1 MPVTTRSD
9 LIIPEIL
16 VDAVQAA
23 WPNQV
28 ALEGTPAVVES
39 PTLPGGARG
48 GDTVKVPYFN
58 VIGEFD
64 IVPEGQALTPVRITM
79 TSETA
84 TVQRAGKAVEM
95 STWAELSARYADPYA
110 ELARQLVEGA
120 MRAFDAALIDAAN
133 ASGAGQ
139 TTVDRSTSTITY
151 DAIVDALNAF
161 GDAQVDVAAV
171 VVHSKVV
178 GDLRKVK
185 DLNGLPLFTDAQQGG
200 LPRVLGLPL
209 IVSDRA
215 PVITGTPTK
224 YVTLFVLRGGLALWY
239 NGEPK
244 IETDRD
250 ILQDTEMMAVNTYFV
265 AHRYKRPPLY
275 DKPPVVRLIT
285 Q

>member
-1 MPVTTRSD
+1 MPMTTRSD

-16 VDAVQAA
+16 VDAVQGA
-23 WPNQV
+23 WPNRV

-39 PTLPGGARG
+39 PTLPGGVRG

-64 IVPEGQALTPVRITM
+64 IVPEGQALTPVKITM

-110 ELARQLVEGA
+110 ELARQLIEGA
-120 MRAFDAALIDAAN
+120 MRAFDAALVDAAN

-161 GDAQVDVAAV
+161 GDAQMDVAAV
-171 VVHSKVV
+171 VVHSKVL

-185 DLNGLPLFTDAQQGG
+185 DSNGLPLFVDAQQGG

-224 YVTLFVLRGGLALWY
+224 YVSLFVVRGGLALWY
-239 NGEPK
+239 NNEPT

-250 ILQDTEMMAVNTYFV
+250 ILADSTVLAVNTYFV
-265 AHRYKRPPLY
+265 AHRYKRLPLY

>member
-1 MPVTTRSD
+1 MAVTTRSD

-23 WPNQV
+23 WPNRV

-39 PTLPGGARG
+39 PTLPGGVRG

-95 STWAELSARYADPYA
+95 TTWAQLSAQYADPYA

-120 MRAFDAALIDAAN
+120 IRKFDAALIEAAN
-133 ASGAGQ
+133 ATGSGQ
-139 TTVDRSTSTITY
+139 TTVNRDTATITY

-171 VVHSKVV
+171 VVHSKVL

-185 DLNGLPLFTDAQQGG
+185 DSNGLPLFTDAQQGG

-224 YVTLFVLRGGLALWY
+224 YVSLFVLRGGLALWY

-250 ILQDTEMMAVNTYFV
+250 ILADSTVMAVNTYFV

>member
-1 MPVTTRSD
+1 
-9 LIIPEIL
+9 
-16 VDAVQAA
+16 
-23 WPNQV
+23 
-28 ALEGTPAVVES
+28 
-39 PTLPGGARG
+39 
-48 GDTVKVPYFN
+48 
-58 VIGEFD
+58 
-64 IVPEGQALTPVRITM
+64 M

-95 STWAELSARYADPYA
+95 TTWVQLSAQYADPYA

-120 MRAFDAALIDAAN
+120 IRKFDAALIEAAN
-133 ASGAGQ
+133 ATGSGQ
-139 TTVDRSTSTITY
+139 TTVNRDTATITY

-171 VVHSKVV
+171 VVHSKVL

-185 DLNGLPLFTDAQQGG
+185 DSNGLPLFTDAQQGG

-224 YVTLFVLRGGLALWY
+224 YVSLFVLRGGLALWY

-250 ILQDTEMMAVNTYFV
+250 ILADSTVMAVNTYFV

>member
-1 MPVTTRSD
+1 MPMTTRSD

-16 VDAVQAA
+16 VDAVQGA
-23 WPNQV
+23 WPNRV

-39 PTLPGGARG
+39 PTLPGGVRG

-64 IVPEGQALTPVRITM
+64 IVPEGQALTPVKITM

-110 ELARQLVEGA
+110 ELARQLIEGA
-120 MRAFDAALIDAAN
+120 MRAFDAALVDAAN

-161 GDAQVDVAAV
+161 GDAQMAVAAV
-171 VVHSKVV
+171 VVHSKVL

-185 DLNGLPLFTDAQQGG
+185 DSNGLPLFVDAQQGG
-200 LPRVLGLPL
+200 LPSVLGLPL

-224 YVTLFVLRGGLALWY
+224 YVSLFVVRGGLALWY
-239 NGEPK
+239 NNEPT

-250 ILQDTEMMAVNTYFV
+250 ILADSTVLAVNTYFV
-265 AHRYKRPPLY
+265 AHRYKRLPLY

>member
-23 WPNQV
+23 WPNRV

-58 VIGEFD
+58 AIGEFD
-64 IVPEGQALTPVRITM
+64 IVPEGQALTPVKITM
-79 TSETA
+79 ISETA

>member
-1 MPVTTRSD
+1 MPATTRSN

-16 VDAVQAA
+16 ADAVRGA
-23 WPNQV
+23 WPNRV
-28 ALEGTPAVVES
+28 ALKGVSEVVES
-39 PTLPGGARG
+39 STLPGGVKG

-58 VIGEFD
+58 TIGEFD
-64 IVPEGQALTPVRITM
+64 DVAEGAALTPVNITM
-79 TSETA
+79 TAETA
-84 TVQRAGKAVEM
+84 TVRRAGKAVEIT
-95 STWAELSARYADPYA
+95 TWAQLSAQYADPYA

-120 MRAFDAALIDAAN
+120 IRKFDAALIAAAN
-133 ASGAGQ
+133 ATGSGQ
-139 TTVDRSTSTITY
+139 TTVDRSTGTITY

-171 VVHSKVV
+171 VVHSKVL

-185 DLNGLPLFTDAQQGG
+185 DANGLPLFTDAQQGG
-200 LPRVLGLPL
+200 LPKVLGLPL

-215 PVITGTPTK
+215 PVITGTPTR

-250 ILQDTEMMAVNTYFV
+250 ILADSDVMAVNIYYV
-265 AHRYKRPPLY
+265 AHRYSRMPEHT
-275 DKPPVVRLIT
+275 KPPVVRLIT

>member
-1 MPVTTRSD
+1 MAVTTRSD

-16 VDAVQAA
+16 ADAVRAA
-23 WPNQV
+23 WPDRV
-28 ALEGTPAVVES
+28 AFKGTPAVAES
-39 PTLPGGARG
+39 PTLPGGTKG

-58 VIGEFD
+58 AIGEFD
-64 IVPEGQALTPVRITM
+64 DVAEGVPLTPVNITM
-79 TSETA
+79 TAETA
-84 TVQRAGKAVEM
+84 TVKRAGKAVEM
-95 STWAELSARYADPYA
+95 TTWAELSAKYADPYA

-120 MRAFDAALIDAAN
+120 TRKFDAALIAAAN
-133 ASGAGQ
+133 ASGSGQ
-139 TTVDRSTSTITY
+139 TTVDRSTGTITY

-171 VVHSKVV
+171 VVHSKVL

-185 DLNGLPLFTDAQQGG
+185 DSNGLPLFVDAQQGG
-200 LPRVLGLPL
+200 LPKVLGLPL

-250 ILQDTEMMAVNTYFV
+250 ILADSDVMAVNIYYV
-265 AHRYKRPPLY
+265 AHRYSRMPEHT
-275 DKPPVVRLIT
+275 KPPVVRLIT